1 MFQARRSRA
10 IANTLALLLVATV
23 AVPARGMD
31 PTPASGSFSP
41 TGSLAQARTDHTA
54 TLLPD
59 GRVLVIGGDDGGT
72 VATAEVWSPDTES
85 FSPAG
90 SLAQAR
96 KWHTASP
103 LPDGRVLVIGGLG
116 DNAGNQ
122 EDFLASA
129 EIWDPG
135 TETFGATGSMAD
147 ARIHHTATL
156 LPDGRV
162 LAVAGVVVSIA
173 SLALAELWD
182 PATGAWTP
190 TGSLEQWR
198 FDHTATPLDDGRVLV
213 IGGGS
218 FTIDGFETFDSAE
231 LWDPASGSFSH
242 TGSLAEPRL
251 DHSATRLTDGRVLVI
266 AGSMM
271 SASGAHSSAE
281 VWDPRTEAFAP
292 AGSLADGRSRHTA
305 TLLPDG
311 GVLVIGGGAF
321 TSESSDIHAS
331 AERWDP
337 ATRSFAPEGSLA
349 DARSDHTATLL
360 PDDRVLVIGGGGE
373 DGAYLASAEIYEL
386 EGLRAIE

>member
-31 PTPASGSFSP
+31 PTPASGSSSP

-59 GRVLVIGGDDGGT
+59 GRVLVIGGHGDR
-72 VATAEVWSPDTES
+72 S
-85 FSPAG
+85 G
-90 SLAQAR
+90 S
-96 KWHTASP
+96 
-103 LPDGRVLVIGGLG
+103 
-116 DNAGNQ
+116 
-122 EDFLASA
+122 FLASA
-129 EIWDPG
+129 EIWDPV
-135 TETFGATGSMAD
+135 TEAFGPTGSMAD
-147 ARIHHTATL
+147 SRIHHTATL

-162 LAVAGVVVSIA
+162 LAVAGVVVSIVPNT
-173 SLALAELWD
+173 SAELWD
-182 PATGAWTP
+182 PATGVWTP
-190 TGSLEQWR
+190 TGSLDQWR
-198 FDHTATPLDDGRVLV
+198 VFHTATPLDDGRVLV

-218 FTIDGFETFDSAE
+218 FTIDGFETFGSAE

-242 TGSLAEPRL
+242 AGSLAEPRL
-251 DHSATRLTDGRVLVI
+251 DHAATRLTDGRVLVI

-271 SASGAHSSAE
+271 SASGPHSSAE
-281 VWDPRTEAFAP
+281 MWDPRTRAFAP
-292 AGSLADGRSRHTA
+292 AGSLVEGRSCHTA

-311 GVLVIGGGAF
+311 GAF
-321 TSESSDIHAS
+321 TSERTDIHAS

-360 PDDRVLVIGGGGE
+360 PDGRVLVVGGGGE